1 MTASQDELSKA
12 AGKWAR
18 NTEPDTPGLK
28 LELVTSAG
36 PSRLDSHVADK
47 VVLSTA
53 VGGFAVANIKYS
65 TVPGPL
71 GLLSKRWPQLPLI
84 SPLALFFFFFLKF
97 LNPSYSKCG

>member
-65 TVPGPL
+65 PV
-71 GLLSKRWPQLPLI
+71 LSKRWPQLPLI
-84 SPLALFFFFFLKF
+84 SPLALFFFFF
-97 LNPSYSKCG
+97 S